1 MMEESTCTKIEII
14 NQIFSLFLK
23 NLAGQSSNFFF
34 VTHEQTRARRSPRRA
49 YAFDRRRRRRRRRRF
64 GVETTPKTKG
74 R

>member
-34 VTHEQTRARRSPRRA
+34 VAHEQTRARRSPRLA
-49 YAFDRRRRRRRRRRF
+49 YAFDRRRRF
-64 GVETTPKTKG
+64 GVETTPKIKV

>member
-34 VTHEQTRARRSPRRA
+34 VAHEQTRARRSPRRA
-49 YAFDRRRRRRRRRRF
+49 YAFDRRRRRF
-64 GVETTPKTKG
+64 GVETTPKIKV